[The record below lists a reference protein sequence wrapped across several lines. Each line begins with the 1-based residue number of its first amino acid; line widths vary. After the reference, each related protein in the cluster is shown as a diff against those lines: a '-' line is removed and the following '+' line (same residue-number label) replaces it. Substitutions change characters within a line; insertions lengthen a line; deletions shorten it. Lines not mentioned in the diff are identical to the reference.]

1 MPSASCPYCPWS
13 DHSYR
18 LPKHLV
24 ANHPDRL
31 HVSPIRFDHYITAT
45 ADAGSASIDMC
56 YCLTCKQGTPN
67 SSFEGQGAR
76 WVSLHEKKA
85 ECRKAHPA
93 AFAAFKQ
100 RYTETRAAAAAE
112 AAAKKEAAKEPPPK
126 EIAASLTALWDKCK
140 SNKLLHAMVCEIEA
154 FQKSHD
160 DDEEDPLPFDVG
172 EAFTQAVR
180 SAASYQ
186 KQVAL
191 SKEEM
196 EKMVVAH
203 EAELTEHR
211 REIHELRTENK
222 HAKANF
228 CALKESIA
236 TLTSESEQMKERIRQ
251 LEARLGI
258 TPATAAH

>member
-112 AAAKKEAAKEPPPK
+112 AAAKKEAAKEPPPV
-126 EIAASLTALWDKCK
+126 TATSITTLWDKCK

-154 FQKSHD
+154 FRPLQF
-160 DDEEDPLPFDVG
+160 DDEEEDPQTFDVEEG
-172 EAFTQAVR
+172 FVQAVR
-180 SAASYQ
+180 YAADYQ
-186 KQVAL
+186 KQVA
-191 SKEEM
+191 STKADM

-228 CALKESIA
+228 CSLNESFA
-236 TLTSESEQMKERIRQ
+236 TLKSESEQMKERIRQ

-258 TPATAAH
+258 TPATAH